1 MSSVAQLQAEIKAPR
16 SKWSKS
22 GKENILKNSPKKTKI
37 GKTIP
42 IAYSDLEEQIIHTY
56 QFASELIKK

>member
-1 MSSVAQLQAEIKAPR
+1 MSSVAQLEAEIKAPR

-42 IAYSDLEEQIIHTY
+42 IAYLDLEEQIIHTY
-56 QFASELIKK
+56 QFASESIKK

>member
-1 MSSVAQLQAEIKAPR
+1 MVQKIED
-16 SKWSKS
+16 
-22 GKENILKNSPKKTKI
+22 NILKNSPKKKTKI

-56 QFASELIKK
+56 QFASELSKN